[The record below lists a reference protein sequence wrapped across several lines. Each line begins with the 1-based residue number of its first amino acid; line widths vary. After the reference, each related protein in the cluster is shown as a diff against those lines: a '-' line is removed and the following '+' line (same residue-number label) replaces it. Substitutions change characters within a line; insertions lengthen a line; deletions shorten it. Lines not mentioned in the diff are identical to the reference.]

1 MVIACSFLTLYV
13 ALNVLLVWHDMRH
26 GLLPDRFTC
35 PLLWCGL
42 AYACLRDTE
51 LLPDKVW
58 GAIAG
63 YLGFAF
69 LYWGYRL
76 LRGCEGL
83 GYGDIKF
90 LAALG
95 AWHGW
100 QALSMLVFIA
110 AVLAFATVSF
120 SSIMGKKKMAQ
131 KNPLPF
137 GPFLAGAGLITGYQ
151 ELFQGAI
158 SFQL

>member
-1 MVIACSFLTLYV
+1 MLIFLSIYL
-13 ALNVLLVWHDMRH
+13 AMNLVLIRCDIRT

-35 PLLWCGL
+35 PLLWTGL
-42 AYACLRDTE
+42 LWHCTLHPPFLVNA
-51 LLPDKVW
+51 VI

-63 YLGFAF
+63 YAGFA
-69 LYWGYRL
+69 LIYWGYRFV
-76 LRGCEGL
+76 RHQEGL

-100 QALSMLVFIA
+100 QSLPMLVFLA
-110 AVLAFATVSF
+110 ALLAGCAVVTKACLSRRLQ
-120 SSIMGKKKMAQ
+120 AL

-137 GPFLAGAGLITGYQ
+137 GPFLAAAGLLIGYHTMG
-151 ELFQGAI
+151 LG
-158 SFQL
+158 

>member
-1 MVIACSFLTLYV
+1 MQPDLPFLIIYLLLS
-13 ALNVLLVWHDMRH
+13 ALSGIYDART

-35 PLLWCGL
+35 PLLWSGL
-42 AYACLRDTE
+42 LYYLCC
-51 LLPDKVW
+51 LPDHLPDALW

-63 YLGFAF
+63 YGGFAL

-76 LRGCEGL
+76 LYRKEGL

-95 AWHGW
+95 AWNRW
-100 QALSMLVFIA
+100 ESLPLLVFLAALIA
-110 AVLAFATVSF
+110 
-120 SSIMGKKKMAQ
+120 SINVMAMYVINGKDAL

-137 GPFLAGAGLITGYQ
+137 GHFWRLRVLSLAGKHCCRGVNRPL
-151 ELFQGAI
+151 
-158 SFQL
+158 

>member
-1 MVIACSFLTLYV
+1 MPADCPFFFIYLALCLTLSYQ
-13 ALNVLLVWHDMRH
+13 DIRY

-35 PLLWCGL
+35 PLLWGGL
-42 AYACLRDTE
+42 LWHACNDPQR
-51 LLPDKVW
+51 LPSAVW

-63 YLGFAF
+63 YGAFAAI
-69 LYWGYRL
+69 YWGYRL
-76 LRGCEGL
+76 LRRREGL

-100 QALSMLVFIA
+100 QSLPQLVFIA
-110 AVLAFATVSF
+110 AGLASTLVLIRLFRA
-120 SSIMGKKKMAQ
+120 GKLRAL

-137 GPFLAGAGLITGYQ
+137 GPFLAAAGFITLMQTVSGTAFTP
-151 ELFQGAI
+151 L
-158 SFQL
+158 